1 MNIEQY
7 AFPDLVPGQQDWRWC
22 HKYAYDIV
30 RGNIPS
36 CQKMKWAALRHFRDL
51 ENDQFYFDDTAAH
64 SIVKWFSFIPI
75 TDGKSAGQPTIL
87 LPWQIFVVVSLIAW
101 KWSEDTFDSDGNE
114 LTVRG
119 NRRFN
124 QTFILISRKGGKT
137 TLAAGVMLYLMYK
150 SGYQPRA
157 YAVATKR
164 DQAKLLWKTATL
176 MIKLSPR
183 LKQIFEVRANEILMP
198 NVSGEFKALASDSH
212 KMDGLNPIAV
222 SLDELH
228 SYKDRNLYGVM
239 ISAFGAQPEYLLI
252 GITTAGFV
260 LDGLAVEL
268 YKNGERVLNPDDP
281 MVQENYFYAIYEIDK
296 DDDWSEKQ
304 NWYKSNP
311 GLIYGLPNM
320 KYLTDRYQEAVMSVE
335 EKANFLT
342 KHLNVFVNSSDVWLD
357 ITEVKANRV
366 TGLDI
371 EKFRGRKAW
380 VGVDRAQVHDIC
392 SFCVLIPDE
401 IGGADVFW
409 VNLLPKKTVD
419 AAGDYLKSVYVKAI
433 ESGDLRVVMTPTV
446 RDEDVKRVIAELD
459 DTFELEMVSYDPWHF
474 REIAEELS
482 GLGYPML
489 SVSQGTGNMS
499 EPAKKVEGL
508 IKENQ
513 LRYDSS
519 LFEFSCSCALIN
531 VTRQNNLQ
539 VFRDNPKTDKIDPL
553 ISLIIAVSAATF
565 GRLETNVYDER
576 GLLIF

>member
-7 AFPDLVPGQQDWRWC
+7 AFPNLVPGDQDWRWC
-22 HKYAYDIV
+22 HRYCYDIISGEV
-30 RGNIPS
+30 PS

-51 ENDQFYFDDTAAH
+51 ENPDLYFDEEAAK
-64 SIVKWFSFIPI
+64 SIVLWFKFIPI
-75 TDGKSAGQPTIL
+75 TDGKNAGSPTIL

-101 KWSEDTFDSDGNE
+101 KWNKDTFDSDGNA
-114 LTVRG
+114 LTVKG

-137 TLAAGVMLYLMYK
+137 TLAAGIMLYLMYK

-164 DQAKLLWKTATL
+164 DQAKLLWKTAAL

-183 LKQIFEVRANEILMP
+183 LRSIFDVRANEILMP

-268 YKNGERVLNPDDP
+268 YKNGERVLNPNDP
-281 MVQENYFYAIYEIDK
+281 TEQNNYFYVIYEIDR
-296 DDDWSEKQ
+296 DDDWSDSKV
-304 NWYKSNP
+304 WYKSNP

-320 KYLTDRYQEAVMSVE
+320 KYLMDRYKEAEMSVQ
-335 EKANFLT
+335 EKCNFLT
-342 KHLNVFVNSSDVWLD
+342 KHCNVFVNSSDVWLD
-357 ITEVKANRV
+357 IVEVKENRKP
-366 TGLDI
+366 GLDI

-380 VGVDRAQVHDIC
+380 VGIDRAMVHDLT
-392 SFCVLIPDE
+392 SFSVLIPDDV
-401 IGGADVFW
+401 GGVDVFW

-419 AAGDYLKSVYVKAI
+419 AAGDYLKSIYHKAV
-433 ESGDLRVVMTPTV
+433 ESGDLRLVMTPTV
-446 RDEDVKRVIAELD
+446 RDDDIKKVMTELSLI
-459 DTFELEMVSYDPWHF
+459 FEIEAFCYDPYHMAD
-474 REIAEELS
+474 IASDMEAA
-482 GLGYPML
+482 GFTML

-499 EPAKKVEGL
+499 LPAKKLEGL
-508 IKENQ
+508 IKEKQ
-513 LRYDSS
+513 LRYDSD
-519 LFEFSCSCALIN
+519 LFIFACSCALITM
-531 VTRQNNLQ
+531 TRQNNLM
-539 VFRDNPKTDKIDPL
+539 VYRENSKTDKIDPL
-553 ISLIIAVSAATF
+553 IATIIALSAATL
-565 GRLETNVYDER
+565 GKLERNIYDER
-576 GLLIF
+576 GILMF